1 MNRTG
6 LVLFFS
12 LAIFAFGFD
21 FSRHSVPLDEIKSGG
36 PGKDDIPSITSPK
49 FVPADRADFLKD
61 DDRVLGVELDGA
73 ARAYPARILNWH
85 EAVNDTIAKRPVL
98 VTW

>member
-6 LVLFFS
+6 FTLLLFIS
-12 LAIFAFGFD
+12 LFAFGFD
-21 FSRHSVPLDEIKSGG
+21 FSRHSVPVDEIEGGG
-36 PGKDDIPSITSPK
+36 PGKDDIPSLTSPK

-61 DDRVLGVELDGA
+61 DDRVLGVELDGV
-73 ARAYPARILNWH
+73 ARAYPARVLNWH
-85 EAVNDTIAKRPVL
+85 EAVNDTIAGRPIL

>member
-6 LVLFFS
+6 FTLLLFIS
-12 LAIFAFGFD
+12 LFAFGFD
-21 FSRHSVPLDEIKSGG
+21 FSRHSVSIDEIEGGG
-36 PGKDDIPSITSPK
+36 PGKDDIPSLTSPK
-49 FVPADRADFLKD
+49 FVPADRAEFLKD
-61 DDRVLGVELDGA
+61 DDRVLGVELDGV

-85 EAVNDTIAKRPVL
+85 EAVNDTVAKRPIL